1 MISHGLQHSSEPWLF
16 VASGTALGVGTF
28 EQGRLVELT
37 VTENVGDVDAHEEEA
52 HELLEPEPEPE

>member
-1 MISHGLQHSSEPWLF
+1 M
-16 VASGTALGVGTF
+16 GVGTF